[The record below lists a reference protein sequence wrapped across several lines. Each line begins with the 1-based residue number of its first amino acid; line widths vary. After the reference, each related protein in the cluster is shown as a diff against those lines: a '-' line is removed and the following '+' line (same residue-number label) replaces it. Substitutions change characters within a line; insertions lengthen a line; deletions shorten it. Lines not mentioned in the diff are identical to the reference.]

1 MRMSNN
7 RVPGVVD
14 DGSLNRNREL
24 SGLKKKKKKKTVR
37 DLVEMPSQ
45 VHVKITREI
54 I

>member
-24 SGLKKKKKKKTVR
+24 SGLKKKKKTVR